1 MGDKEFKDRIEH
13 AAQQAV
19 REELSSV
26 MGDKRYI
33 NLERVPL
40 ICQSILRIDK
50 SIEGIQGNIT
60 WGVRIVI
67 GAVLLALLGMVI
79 VK

>member
-1 MGDKEFKDRIEH
+1 MNEQEFKDRVEH

-19 REELSSV
+19 KDELDSV

-50 SIEGIQGNIT
+50 SIEGIENNIN
-60 WGVRIVI
+60 WGVKIVI
-67 GAVLLALLGMVI
+67 GAVLLALLGLVLTR
-79 VK
+79 